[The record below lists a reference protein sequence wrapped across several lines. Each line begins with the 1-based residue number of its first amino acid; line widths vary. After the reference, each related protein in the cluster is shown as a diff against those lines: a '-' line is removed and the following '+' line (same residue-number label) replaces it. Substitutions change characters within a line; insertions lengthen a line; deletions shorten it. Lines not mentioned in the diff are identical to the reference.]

1 MTVSKVFVLAAA
13 VATVGLSGCA
23 PILIGGAAVTS
34 ATLITDRRTT
44 GSIVDDEVLE
54 KRVRY
59 EIGEVIGHEKHH
71 VVVTSYEG
79 KVLLTGEVLT
89 AADRQKAQDTA
100 VKSVGVHSV
109 INELAVMTPATVGAV
124 LSDSMLATKVRSSII
139 GTKKISLNQM
149 KVDVQ
154 RGIVYLM
161 GIVTIDEARTATKV
175 AAGPLE
181 CQFGCLGR
189 DLLYDRKRSSHQGAS
204 QESRVEQQLEER
216 RTVSPVP

>member
-1 MTVSKVFVLAAA
+1 MTVSKVFVQAAA

-34 ATLITDRRTT
+34 ATVITDRRTT

-175 AAGPLE
+175 AAGVSGVQQVVTCFTIESEAAIKERLKNLE
-181 CQFGCLGR
+181 SNN
-189 DLLYDRKRSSHQGAS
+189 SSKSA
-204 QESRVEQQLEER
+204 E
-216 RTVSPVP
+216 P

>member
-34 ATLITDRRTT
+34 ATVITDRRTT
-44 GSIVDDEVLE
+44 CSIVDDEVLE

-79 KVLLTGEVLT
+79 KVLLTGEVRT

-100 VKSVGVHSV
+100 GKSVGVHSV

-175 AAGPLE
+175 AAGVSGVQQVVTCFTIESEAAIKERLKNLE
-181 CQFGCLGR
+181 SNN
-189 DLLYDRKRSSHQGAS
+189 SSKSA
-204 QESRVEQQLEER
+204 E
-216 RTVSPVP
+216 P

>member
-34 ATLITDRRTT
+34 ATVITDRRTT

-124 LSDSMLATKVRSSII
+124 LSDSMLAAKVRSSII

-175 AAGPLE
+175 AAGVSGVQQVVTCFTIESEAAIKERLKNLE
-181 CQFGCLGR
+181 SNN
-189 DLLYDRKRSSHQGAS
+189 SSKSA
-204 QESRVEQQLEER
+204 E
-216 RTVSPVP
+216 P

>member
-1 MTVSKVFVLAAA
+1 MTVSKVFGLAAA

-23 PILIGGAAVTS
+23 PILIGGAAVAS
-34 ATLITDRRTT
+34 ATVITDRRTT

-175 AAGPLE
+175 AAGVSGVQQVVTCFTIESEAAIKERLKNLE
-181 CQFGCLGR
+181 SNN
-189 DLLYDRKRSSHQGAS
+189 SSKSA
-204 QESRVEQQLEER
+204 E
-216 RTVSPVP
+216 P

>member
-34 ATLITDRRTT
+34 ATVITDRRTT

-100 VKSVGVHSV
+100 VKNVGVHSV

-175 AAGPLE
+175 AAGVSGVQQVVTCFTIESEAAIKERLKNLE
-181 CQFGCLGR
+181 SNN
-189 DLLYDRKRSSHQGAS
+189 SSKSA
-204 QESRVEQQLEER
+204 E
-216 RTVSPVP
+216 P

>member
-34 ATLITDRRTT
+34 ATVITDRRTT

-109 INELAVMTPATVGAV
+109 INEIAVMTPATVGAV
-124 LSDSMLATKVRSSII
+124 LSDSKLATKVRSSII

-175 AAGPLE
+175 AAGVSGVQQVVTCFTIESEAAIKERLKNLE
-181 CQFGCLGR
+181 SNN
-189 DLLYDRKRSSHQGAS
+189 SSKSA
-204 QESRVEQQLEER
+204 E
-216 RTVSPVP
+216 P

>member
-34 ATLITDRRTT
+34 ATVITDRRTT

-89 AADRQKAQDTA
+89 AADRQKAQHTA

-175 AAGPLE
+175 AAGVSGVQQVVTCFTIESEAAIKERLKNLE
-181 CQFGCLGR
+181 SNN
-189 DLLYDRKRSSHQGAS
+189 SSKSA
-204 QESRVEQQLEER
+204 E
-216 RTVSPVP
+216 P

>member
-34 ATLITDRRTT
+34 ATVITDRRTT

-71 VVVTSYEG
+71 VGGTSYEG

-124 LSDSMLATKVRSSII
+124 LSASMLATKVRSSII

-175 AAGPLE
+175 AAGVSGVQQVVTCFTIESEAAIKERLKNLE
-181 CQFGCLGR
+181 SNN
-189 DLLYDRKRSSHQGAS
+189 SSKSA
-204 QESRVEQQLEER
+204 E
-216 RTVSPVP
+216 P

>member
-34 ATLITDRRTT
+34 ATVITDRRTT

-109 INELAVMTPATVGAV
+109 VNELAVMTPATVGAV
-124 LSDSMLATKVRSSII
+124 FSDSMLATKVRSSII

-161 GIVTIDEARTATKV
+161 GIVTNDEAKTAAKV
-175 AAGPLE
+175 AAGVSGVQQVVTCFTIESEAAIKERLKNLE
-181 CQFGCLGR
+181 ANN
-189 DLLYDRKRSSHQGAS
+189 SSKTS
-204 QESRVEQQLEER
+204 EQ
-216 RTVSPVP
+216 

>member
-1 MTVSKVFVLAAA
+1 MTVSMVFVLAAA

-34 ATLITDRRTT
+34 ATGITDRRTT

-175 AAGPLE
+175 AAGVSGVQQVVTCFTIESEAAIKERLKNLE
-181 CQFGCLGR
+181 SNNSS
-189 DLLYDRKRSSHQGAS
+189 KRA
-204 QESRVEQQLEER
+204 E
-216 RTVSPVP
+216 P

>member
-34 ATLITDRRTT
+34 ATVITDRRTT

-89 AADRQKAQDTA
+89 AAARQKAQDTA

-175 AAGPLE
+175 AAGVSGVQQVVTCFTIESEAAIKERLKNLE
-181 CQFGCLGR
+181 SNN
-189 DLLYDRKRSSHQGAS
+189 SSKSA
-204 QESRVEQQLEER
+204 E
-216 RTVSPVP
+216 P

>member
-34 ATLITDRRTT
+34 ATVITDRRTT

-139 GTKKISLNQM
+139 GTKTISLNQM

-175 AAGPLE
+175 AAGVSGVQQVVTCFTIESEAAIKERLKNLE
-181 CQFGCLGR
+181 SNN
-189 DLLYDRKRSSHQGAS
+189 SSKSA
-204 QESRVEQQLEER
+204 E
-216 RTVSPVP
+216 P

>member
-34 ATLITDRRTT
+34 ATVITDRRTT

-161 GIVTIDEARTATKV
+161 GIVTIDEARTATTV
-175 AAGPLE
+175 AAGVSGVQQVVTCFTIESEAAIKERLKNLE
-181 CQFGCLGR
+181 SNN
-189 DLLYDRKRSSHQGAS
+189 SSKSA
-204 QESRVEQQLEER
+204 E
-216 RTVSPVP
+216 P

>member
-23 PILIGGAAVTS
+23 PILIGGAVVTS
-34 ATLITDRRTT
+34 ATVITDRRTT

-175 AAGPLE
+175 AAGVSGVQQVVTCFTIESEAAIKERLKNLE
-181 CQFGCLGR
+181 SNN
-189 DLLYDRKRSSHQGAS
+189 SSKSA
-204 QESRVEQQLEER
+204 E
-216 RTVSPVP
+216 P

>member
-34 ATLITDRRTT
+34 ATVITDRRTT

-59 EIGEVIGHEKHH
+59 EIGEVIGHEKQH

-175 AAGPLE
+175 AAGVSGVQQVVTCFTIESEAAIKERLKNLE
-181 CQFGCLGR
+181 SNN
-189 DLLYDRKRSSHQGAS
+189 SSKSA
-204 QESRVEQQLEER
+204 E
-216 RTVSPVP
+216 P

>member
-1 MTVSKVFVLAAA
+1 MTVSKVCVLAAA

-34 ATLITDRRTT
+34 ATVITDRRTT

-175 AAGPLE
+175 AAGVSGVQQVVTCFTIESEAAIKERLKNLE
-181 CQFGCLGR
+181 SNN
-189 DLLYDRKRSSHQGAS
+189 SSKSA
-204 QESRVEQQLEER
+204 E
-216 RTVSPVP
+216 P

>member
-34 ATLITDRRTT
+34 ATVITDRRTT

-124 LSDSMLATKVRSSII
+124 LSDSMLATKVRSLII

-175 AAGPLE
+175 AAGVSGVQQVVTCFTIESEAAIKERLKNLE
-181 CQFGCLGR
+181 SNN
-189 DLLYDRKRSSHQGAS
+189 SSKSA
-204 QESRVEQQLEER
+204 E
-216 RTVSPVP
+216 P

>member
-23 PILIGGAAVTS
+23 PILISGAAVTS
-34 ATLITDRRTT
+34 ATVITDRRTT

-109 INELAVMTPATVGAV
+109 VNELAVMTPATVGAV

-161 GIVTIDEARTATKV
+161 GIVTNDEAKTAAKV
-175 AAGPLE
+175 AAGVSGVQQVVTCFTIESEAAIKERLKNLE
-181 CQFGCLGR
+181 ANN
-189 DLLYDRKRSSHQGAS
+189 SSKTS
-204 QESRVEQQLEER
+204 EQ
-216 RTVSPVP
+216 

>member
-23 PILIGGAAVTS
+23 PILIGGAAVTA
-34 ATLITDRRTT
+34 ATVITDRRTT

-79 KVLLTGEVLT
+79 KVHLTGEVLT
-89 AADRQKAQDTA
+89 AADWQKAQDTA

-109 INELAVMTPATVGAV
+109 VNELAVMTPATVGAV
-124 LSDSMLATKVRSSII
+124 LSDSMLATKVRSAII
-139 GTKKISLNQM
+139 GTK
-149 KVDVQ
+149 
-154 RGIVYLM
+154 
-161 GIVTIDEARTATKV
+161 
-175 AAGPLE
+175 
-181 CQFGCLGR
+181 
-189 DLLYDRKRSSHQGAS
+189 
-204 QESRVEQQLEER
+204 
-216 RTVSPVP
+216 

>member
-34 ATLITDRRTT
+34 ATVITDRRTT

-79 KVLLTGEVLT
+79 KVLT

-175 AAGPLE
+175 AAGVSGVQQVVTCFTIESEAAIKERLKNLE
-181 CQFGCLGR
+181 SNN
-189 DLLYDRKRSSHQGAS
+189 SSKSA
-204 QESRVEQQLEER
+204 E
-216 RTVSPVP
+216 P

>member
-34 ATLITDRRTT
+34 ATVITDRRTT

-175 AAGPLE
+175 AARVSGVQQVVTCFTIESEAAIKERLKNLE
-181 CQFGCLGR
+181 SNN
-189 DLLYDRKRSSHQGAS
+189 SSKSA
-204 QESRVEQQLEER
+204 E
-216 RTVSPVP
+216 P

>member
-34 ATLITDRRTT
+34 ATVITDRRTT

-89 AADRQKAQDTA
+89 AADRQKAQDMA

-175 AAGPLE
+175 AAGVSGVQQVVTCFTIESEAAIKERLKNLE
-181 CQFGCLGR
+181 SNN
-189 DLLYDRKRSSHQGAS
+189 SSKSA
-204 QESRVEQQLEER
+204 E
-216 RTVSPVP
+216 P

>member
-34 ATLITDRRTT
+34 ATVITDRRTT

-139 GTKKISLNQM
+139 GTQKISLNQM

-175 AAGPLE
+175 AAGVSGVQQVVTCFTIESEAAIKERLKNLE
-181 CQFGCLGR
+181 SNN
-189 DLLYDRKRSSHQGAS
+189 SSKSA
-204 QESRVEQQLEER
+204 E
-216 RTVSPVP
+216 P

>member
-34 ATLITDRRTT
+34 ATVITDRRTT

-89 AADRQKAQDTA
+89 AADRQKAKDTA

-109 INELAVMTPATVGAV
+109 INELAVMTPATVCAV

-175 AAGPLE
+175 AAGVSGVQQVVTCFTIESEAAIKERLKNLE
-181 CQFGCLGR
+181 SNN
-189 DLLYDRKRSSHQGAS
+189 SSKSA
-204 QESRVEQQLEER
+204 E
-216 RTVSPVP
+216 P

>member
-34 ATLITDRRTT
+34 ATVITDRRTT

-109 INELAVMTPATVGAV
+109 INKLAVMTPATVGAV

-175 AAGPLE
+175 AAGVSGVQQVVTCFTIESEAAIKERLKNLE
-181 CQFGCLGR
+181 SNN
-189 DLLYDRKRSSHQGAS
+189 SSKSA
-204 QESRVEQQLEER
+204 E
-216 RTVSPVP
+216 P

>member
-34 ATLITDRRTT
+34 ATVITDRRTT

-59 EIGEVIGHEKHH
+59 EIGKVIGHEKHH

-175 AAGPLE
+175 AAGVSGVQQVVTCFTIESEAAIKERLKNLE
-181 CQFGCLGR
+181 SNN
-189 DLLYDRKRSSHQGAS
+189 SSKSA
-204 QESRVEQQLEER
+204 E
-216 RTVSPVP
+216 P

>member
-34 ATLITDRRTT
+34 ATVITDRRTT

-59 EIGEVIGHEKHH
+59 EIGEVIGHEKHL

-154 RGIVYLM
+154 RGIVYLL

-175 AAGPLE
+175 AAGVSGVQQVVTCFTIESEAAIKERLKNLE
-181 CQFGCLGR
+181 SNN
-189 DLLYDRKRSSHQGAS
+189 SSKSA
-204 QESRVEQQLEER
+204 E
-216 RTVSPVP
+216 P